1 MLPQDDQE
9 TLKVLA
15 AVAIAVALK
24 GCYLV
29 GYNLLYAGLCRAE
42 RLHDAGEPWA
52 AELIGRY
59 RTVLDQYTREFGVVA
74 PE

>member
-1 MLPQDDQE
+1 MLPQDDSE

-24 GCYLV
+24 GCYVV

-42 RLHDAGEPWA
+42 RLHEEGEPWA

-59 RTVLDQYTREFGVVA
+59 QNVLERYTREFGVA
-74 PE
+74 LE

>member
-24 GCYLV
+24 GCHVV

-42 RLHDAGEPWA
+42 RLHQEGDPWG
-52 AELIGRY
+52 AERVSRY
-59 RTVLDQYTREFGVVA
+59 LEVLDRYTGEFGVGL
-74 PE
+74 E

>member
-9 TLKVLA
+9 TLNVLA

-24 GCYLV
+24 GCYVV

-42 RLHDAGEPWA
+42 RLLAEGDPWG
-52 AELIGRY
+52 AERVSRY
-59 RTVLDQYTREFGVVA
+59 QDVLDRYTGEFGVA
-74 PE
+74 LE